1 MKKKIILGCSAIA
14 LALSTA
20 FLFEC
25 PPPDLFSRT
34 VLLPC
39 PEDCGK
45 FYSCSYGVPI
55 LMHCPDGLYFNAEW
69 EVCDWPQNVPCED
82 GGGNGGG
89 GIVMGW
95 GYTRDDCGKLFEG
108 GKPGE
113 TFEIEVNGERIELKY
128 NAVGSVF
135 FVMEDIVQGCVP
147 GGNMSS
153 CKEEECPTFTI
164 IN

>member
-82 GGGNGGG
+82 GGGGGG
-89 GIVMGW
+89 GGTVKFGVE
-95 GYTRDDCGKLFEG
+95 YHDCIYRVINGTYG
-108 GKPGE
+108 Q
-113 TFEIEVNGERIELKY
+113 TVVIEVEGKRIELRIDANGCAEY
-128 NAVGSVF
+128 VI
-135 FVMEDIVQGCVP
+135 EDRLKECLI
-147 GGNMSS
+147 GGNESY
-153 CKEEECPTFTI
+153 CKSQEDCPDGTFI
-164 IN
+164 